1 MESLGYVM
9 LYYLRGS
16 LPWQGLKATSRQEK
30 YDLILEKKK
39 GTSIEVLCRGLPKEF
54 VTYVNYTRSL
64 GFDDEPNYDYLR
76 DLFRSLFVREGF
88 QKDYVFDWIWYN
100 QKKKFPAQNDFQT
113 IGQAAQH
120 STSVAISDTIIH
132 ELEPQPISQEQLVAE
147 FKGIY
152 ESLKKAEA
160 KCIVADNCLAALNLA
175 EQEWTTEW
183 TAHAWRP
190 LFVKH
195 RFLLQEFHNLFLVS
209 QHPSA
214 SPALRRIVS
223 DYSVPERVWR
233 HGVHSFLDLLRRYL
247 PASLEFMLSFIY
259 LAYPVMTL
267 LFEEC
272 PAFEDVWIER
282 LGDISRYRMAIEE
295 TDRTDRETW
304 AGVTRDCYSKASNKS
319 PTTGRFYHHL
329 AILTPNALQQLFYY
343 LKSLCVEAPYP
354 KTQES
359 IFAILDKDKHG
370 LPPLDT
376 AFLKAHR
383 ILFTGKEKEN
393 FGLVVKEVLGQ
404 FDAQIERVTSDIA
417 IINIIAILGF
427 GSKRSLL
434 MKVISSKNKNGGFE
448 EQSLWTES
456 FENAQLLN
464 NSTLEILLR
473 KDNDPN
479 VLSFIYITL
488 VFMYEMCRHRRVMI
502 HLESKF
508 PWDLLSEKLNKLL
521 AEYGESAGINGDIPL
536 LEKGNDYPLP
546 EDVAMRGFD
555 WTENYFPEEW
565 FTTKKA
571 DSFGKSLAERIL
583 FLGCHIANSGY
594 GLSYDSSGRK
604 FSSLVSIDIILDFI
618 KIELN
623 ERDGWEDYHED
634 DGWMDW
640 VGSQRQLGDGEF
652 ADG

>member
-1 MESLGYVM
+1 M

-16 LPWQGLKATSRQEK
+16 LPWQGLKAASKQKK

-39 GTSIEVLCRGLPKEF
+39 GTSIEVLCHGLPKEF
-54 VTYVNYTRSL
+54 VIYFNYTLSL

-76 DLFRSLFVREGF
+76 NLFRGLFVREGF
-88 QKDYVFDWIWYN
+88 QIDYVFDWIWYN
-100 QKKKFPAQNDFQT
+100 QKKKFFAQNDFQT

-120 STSVAISDTIIH
+120 STSVAVSDTIIH

-152 ESLKKAEA
+152 ESLKKAEV
-160 KCIVADNCLAALNLA
+160 KCIVADNCLAALNPA

-195 RFLLQEFHNLFLVS
+195 RFLLHEFHNLFLVS

-223 DYSVPERVWR
+223 DYYVPERVWH
-233 HGVHSFLDLLRRYL
+233 HGVHSFLELLRHYL

-282 LGDISRYRMAIEE
+282 LGDISRYRMAIED
-295 TDRTDRETW
+295 TDRTDRKTW
-304 AGVTRDCYSKASNKS
+304 AGVAHYWYSKASNKS

-343 LKSLCVEAPYP
+343 LKSLCVKAPYP

-359 IFAILDKDKHG
+359 TFAILDKDKHG

-404 FDAQIERVTSDIA
+404 FDAQIERVTFNIA
-417 IINIIAILGF
+417 IINIIAMLGF
-427 GSKRSLL
+427 GSKGSLL
-434 MKVISSKNKNGGFE
+434 IKAISSKNKNGGFK

-488 VFMYEMCRHRRVMI
+488 VFMYGMCRHRRVMI

-508 PWDLLSEKLNKLL
+508 PWELLSEKLNKLL
-521 AEYGESAGINGDIPL
+521 AGYGKSAGINGDMPL

-571 DSFGKSLAERIL
+571 DNFGKSLPERIL
-583 FLGCHIANSGY
+583 FLGYHIANSGY

-604 FSSLVSIDIILDFI
+604 FSALVSIDIILDFV

-634 DGWMDW
+634 GSWMDW
-640 VGSQRQLGDGEF
+640 GDSQNQLGDGEF